1 VLHGARLSFLLL
13 LRTALAKPEAFNMD
27 FLISI
32 KARMEMDETAQR
44 KDSVKLL

>member
-13 LRTALAKPEAFNMD
+13 LTTALTKPEAFNMD
-27 FLISI
+27 LLISI
-32 KARMEMDETAQR
+32 KERMEMDETAQR